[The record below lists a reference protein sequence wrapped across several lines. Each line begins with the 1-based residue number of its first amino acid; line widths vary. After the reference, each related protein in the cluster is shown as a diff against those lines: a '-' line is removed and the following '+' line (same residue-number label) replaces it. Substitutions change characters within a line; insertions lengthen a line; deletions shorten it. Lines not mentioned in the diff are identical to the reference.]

1 MSRPEAL
8 TPVQVE
14 VARIFF
20 GLKASQGFLV
30 AGGSALLASELI
42 TRPTEDLDLF
52 ASNSTASVTEA
63 KEALV
68 EALEHRDHDVSVL
81 QDSPTF
87 CRMLVDGG
95 RTRSSSTWPSTRLR
109 TARRP

>member
-1 MSRPEAL
+1 MSRSEAL

-20 GLKASQGFLV
+20 GLKASHGFLV
-30 AGGSALLASELI
+30 AGGAALLASELI

-52 ASNSTASVTEA
+52 ASNPTASVTEA

-68 EALEHRDHDVSVL
+68 EALEHRDHVRSISSACVRHRSTRL
-81 QDSPTF
+81 SNE
-87 CRMLVDGG
+87 R
-95 RTRSSSTWPSTRLR
+95 RSSSVMPSS
-109 TARRP
+109 